1 MYTNMHIEVKLTL
14 PTDPNASIDARRTL
28 KAFEY
33 VLWNKE
39 MRRNDMFQKGY
50 IVNTLARFRLFTLYF
65 SHTLL
70 ANIHNINTYFLL
82 CITVLES
89 LLVSE
94 INITS

>member
-39 MRRNDMFQKGY
+39 LRRNDMFQKGY
-50 IVNTLARFRLFTLYF
+50 IANTYILSAWPQFRLFTL
-65 SHTLL
+65 
-70 ANIHNINTYFLL
+70 
-82 CITVLES
+82 
-89 LLVSE
+89 
-94 INITS
+94 